1 VSLAKLFI
9 SIAAASGMLG
19 VVAGAFGAHALR
31 GRLDDR
37 MLQVFDTAV
46 QYQMYHSVALLGIG
60 LLALQMPELPL
71 LKNAG
76 WLFILGIV
84 IFSGSLYL
92 LALTGQRALGMV
104 TPIGGLAFVAGWACL
119 AFAAWQLTR

>member
-1 VSLAKLFI
+1 MSLAKLFI